1 VGYLLF
7 GASEVRILPRAFM
20 ENGEQP
26 ETTTSRESSGP
37 ISHLR
42 LGVALV
48 SLAVCMSAAVGLGQS
63 LGRLDTRIKH
73 NASLDYLD
81 RVVAGGNG
89 VVGSQALAFQAKAWI
104 PEGDTYQVVFGP
116 DLQTSSELT
125 RPYAG
130 DFLRYL
136 LFPRRQ
142 VAGSRW
148 VLCYGCDREAYG
160 GRFETL
166 YDAGEEYTLG
176 RLR

>member
-1 VGYLLF
+1 
-7 GASEVRILPRAFM
+7 M

-26 ETTTSRESSGP
+26 ETTASRESSGP

-48 SLAVCMSAAVGLGQS
+48 GLVVCLSAAVGLGQS
-63 LGRLDTRIKH
+63 LGKLDTRIKH

-81 RVVAGGNG
+81 RIVAGGNG
-89 VVGSQALAFQAKAWI
+89 IVGSQALAFQAKAWI

-116 DLQTSSELT
+116 ALQAPSELT

-148 VLCYGCDREAYG
+148 ILCYGCDREAYG

-166 YDAGEEYTLG
+166 YDAGDGYTLG